1 MLIQF
6 EKVKLKAEWLGHQK
20 GAVLEI
26 NKIIADKLFKRGA
39 AVPFKEKKKKGAE
52 TKDVESPNVDKM
64 MRTVKRKKR
73 E

>member
-1 MLIQF
+1 VLIQF

-39 AVPFKEKKKKGAE
+39 AVPFKREKE
-52 TKDVESPNVDKM
+52 
-64 MRTVKRKKR
+64 KRGLR
-73 E
+73 LRMSNHRMLIR